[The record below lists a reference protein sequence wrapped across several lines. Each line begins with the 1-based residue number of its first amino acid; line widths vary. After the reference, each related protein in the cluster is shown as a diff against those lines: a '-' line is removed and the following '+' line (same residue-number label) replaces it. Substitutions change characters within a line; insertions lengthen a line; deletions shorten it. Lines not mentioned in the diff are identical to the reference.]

1 MEMARL
7 FFLTKVNKNN
17 IMAKKKTT
25 KYIYQLLP
33 LTVKVRNFGLI
44 QGRTQPSVLSPEVQR
59 LGRKVYHTRHVV
71 LRLRMSGATP
81 SLHKYAFMVCA
92 RINVIL
98 PL

>member
-1 MEMARL
+1 
-7 FFLTKVNKNN
+7 
-17 IMAKKKTT
+17 MAKKK
-25 KYIYQLLP
+25 KQRNLYISHFP